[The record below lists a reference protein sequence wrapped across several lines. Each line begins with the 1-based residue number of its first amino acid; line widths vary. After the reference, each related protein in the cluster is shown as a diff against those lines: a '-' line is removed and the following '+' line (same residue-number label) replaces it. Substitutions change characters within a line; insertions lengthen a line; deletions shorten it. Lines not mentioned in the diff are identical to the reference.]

1 MPYNPD
7 SEWIECDG
15 CKGWFHVNCV
25 YRDLQKNNTDFLCE
39 NCTKKEAEKKK
50 KKKKWAMK

>member
-50 KKKKWAMK
+50 KKKK